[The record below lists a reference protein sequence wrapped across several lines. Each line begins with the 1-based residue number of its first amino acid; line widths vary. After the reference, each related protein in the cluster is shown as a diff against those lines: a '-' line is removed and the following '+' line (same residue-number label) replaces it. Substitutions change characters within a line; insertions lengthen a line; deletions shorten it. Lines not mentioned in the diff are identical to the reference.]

1 MTCAKEEA
9 KIVLGIIFP
18 GYLIMSLR
26 YYIFIS
32 RTKYIAL
39 SDWLGAYSSYFYS
52 LYLLLFLNSLNTPMP
67 DLEVSIFFITFFAVF
82 TFSLL
87 SLSTTEDFTNL
98 IDDLKKEHPKLFGI
112 IFLIILVGFL
122 IWITLYAFSKW

>member
-1 MTCAKEEA
+1 
-9 KIVLGIIFP
+9 
-18 GYLIMSLR
+18 
-26 YYIFIS
+26 
-32 RTKYIAL
+32 
-39 SDWLGAYSSYFYS
+39 
-52 LYLLLFLNSLNTPMP
+52 MP